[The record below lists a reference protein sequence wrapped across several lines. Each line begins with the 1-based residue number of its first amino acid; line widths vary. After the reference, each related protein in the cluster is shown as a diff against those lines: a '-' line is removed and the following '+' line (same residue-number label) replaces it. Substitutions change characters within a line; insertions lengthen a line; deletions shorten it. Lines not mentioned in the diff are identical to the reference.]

1 MKLSAYHKSKGDNVE
16 WYEPLLGGEYDI
28 VYMSKVFSFS
38 PDYIYPIN
46 AKKIIKG
53 GSGYCI
59 DIVDGK
65 EVFDKSKDIELPYE
79 IEHIYPD
86 YSIYGITDTAYGF
99 MSRGC
104 PRGCEFCHVKTKEGQ
119 RSYKVADLKEF
130 WNRQKNIELMDPNT
144 LACKEWKN
152 ILQQLIDSKA
162 RVNFNQGLDIR
173 LMTEEKAKMLSKIKI
188 KAIHFAW
195 DRYQDKDMIVPKF
208 EMFKKY
214 TTIDSHNLQVYVLTN
229 FNTTFEQDLERVYTL
244 RNLGYAPYITIYNKD
259 SLPKGHRIRKL
270 QRWVNC
276 RWVFWSV
283 ETFEEY
289 QKKNQNR
296 SDSMPRP
303 ETYNKYTNQDI
314 YNIIA
319 SYEVTGNF
327 GVTAK
332 ELGFPENSVKYIYYT
347 NYEKDEFVEF
357 RNKKKAEFNDKA
369 SKIIDKALKRLDM
382 ELDTEKPIPINN
394 LSTVIGT
401 LHDKMNISNV
411 DTKSNETPNVQINI
425 VDHSN
430 LEKAMY
436 EEDKS

>member
-1 MKLSAYHKSKGDNVE
+1 
-16 WYEPLLGGEYDI
+16 
-28 VYMSKVFSFS
+28 
-38 PDYIYPIN
+38 
-46 AKKIIKG
+46 
-53 GSGYCI
+53 
-59 DIVDGK
+59 
-65 EVFDKSKDIELPYE
+65 
-79 IEHIYPD
+79 
-86 YSIYGITDTAYGF
+86 
-99 MSRGC
+99 
-104 PRGCEFCHVKTKEGQ
+104 
-119 RSYKVADLKEF
+119 
-130 WNRQKNIELMDPNT
+130 
-144 LACKEWKN
+144 
-152 ILQQLIDSKA
+152 
-162 RVNFNQGLDIR
+162 
-173 LMTEEKAKMLSKIKI
+173 
-188 KAIHFAW
+188 
-195 DRYQDKDMIVPKF
+195 
-208 EMFKKY
+208 
-214 TTIDSHNLQVYVLTN
+214 
-229 FNTTFEQDLERVYTL
+229 
-244 RNLGYAPYITIYNKD
+244 
-259 SLPKGHRIRKL
+259 
-270 QRWVNC
+270 
-276 RWVFWSV
+276 
-283 ETFEEY
+283 
-289 QKKNQNR
+289 
-296 SDSMPRP
+296 MPRP